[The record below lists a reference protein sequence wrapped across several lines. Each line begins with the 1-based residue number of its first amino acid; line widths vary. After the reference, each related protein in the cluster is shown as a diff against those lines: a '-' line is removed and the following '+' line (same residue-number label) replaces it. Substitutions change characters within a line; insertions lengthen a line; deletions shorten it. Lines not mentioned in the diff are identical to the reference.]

1 MNSNRINRHIFIFI
15 SCASIITTFY
25 WLDTEL
31 SSAGKLSMSSAYLSL
46 ALFTGAMAIGPVNL
60 LLGATNP
67 NSSYLRRDL
76 GIWSALLALFH
87 TISGLQV
94 HFIGRIWLYFSYP
107 SGQSHLIPLRHDLFG
122 LTNYL
127 GLLSTILMLVLL
139 LLSNNRAIKKLGI
152 QRWKK
157 WQRSSYLLLLILPV
171 HGLTYQILDK
181 RIGGYTLLL
190 GAIVTTAI
198 TLQLAGRVKFRR
210 SSPSL

>member
-1 MNSNRINRHIFIFI
+1 
-15 SCASIITTFY
+15 
-25 WLDTEL
+25 
-31 SSAGKLSMSSAYLSL
+31 
-46 ALFTGAMAIGPVNL
+46 
-60 LLGATNP
+60 
-67 NSSYLRRDL
+67 
-76 GIWSALLALFH
+76 
-87 TISGLQV
+87 
-94 HFIGRIWLYFSYP
+94 
-107 SGQSHLIPLRHDLFG
+107 
-122 LTNYL
+122 
-127 GLLSTILMLVLL
+127 MLVLL